1 MSSSSIARRVVT
13 STFTLISKAA
23 NTSVHT
29 IVETVKSIYAGQL
42 KKNMPV
48 FAIDTRSL
56 SQYLTSEKD
65 AAIGISK
72 MPLYRVSELTPVP
85 FERRSNL

>member
-1 MSSSSIARRVVT
+1 MSMSSSSTVLRVVT
-13 STFTLISKAA
+13 SISTLISKDD
-23 NTSVHT
+23 NSSVHT

-72 MPLYRVSELTPVP
+72 MPLY
-85 FERRSNL
+85 

>member
-1 MSSSSIARRVVT
+1 MHRVGT
-13 STFTLISKAA
+13 STFTRHGKSDDARV
-23 NTSVHT
+23 TT

-72 MPLYRVSELTPVP
+72 MPLY
-85 FERRSNL
+85 

>member
-1 MSSSSIARRVVT
+1 MRLLSIVRRVEMSISTRHGKMNDSRVT
-13 STFTLISKAA
+13 
-23 NTSVHT
+23 T